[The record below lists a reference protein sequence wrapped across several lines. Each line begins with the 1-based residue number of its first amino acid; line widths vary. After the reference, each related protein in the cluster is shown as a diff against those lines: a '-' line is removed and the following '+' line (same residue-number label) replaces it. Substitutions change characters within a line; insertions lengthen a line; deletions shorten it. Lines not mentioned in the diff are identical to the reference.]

1 LSNRSSGRM
10 GYELAREFANRGAEV
25 TLISGPTNL
34 KPPSIIKKIIRIES
48 AKELRERLL
57 EHFEDN
63 DIIVMTAAVSDVRIK
78 NYSEQKLKK
87 DTIVNLEI
95 EKNPDIIK
103 ELGRKKRVGQILVGF
118 AAETENLKEN
128 AIKKLKEK
136 KIDMIVLNDVSRE
149 DIGFE
154 KEENEVT
161 IFTSKEELRLE
172 KNHKRI
178 IANNICDFIF
188 STFF

>member
-1 LSNRSSGRM
+1 
-10 GYELAREFANRGAEV
+10 
-25 TLISGPTNL
+25 
-34 KPPSIIKKIIRIES
+34 
-48 AKELRERLL
+48 
-57 EHFEDN
+57 
-63 DIIVMTAAVSDVRIK
+63 
-78 NYSEQKLKK
+78 
-87 DTIVNLEI
+87 
-95 EKNPDIIK
+95 
-103 ELGRKKRVGQILVGF
+103 
-118 AAETENLKEN
+118 
-128 AIKKLKEK
+128 
-136 KIDMIVLNDVSRE
+136 MIVLNDVSRE